1 MLHPFSIIG
10 TLKLSWAVLR
20 KNFVTLIIYSIVS
33 LFVYGFLN
41 VLSILLFI
49 NDSLVSQ
56 LVLFFVQIL
65 IQSYLTLS
73 FYRLILTLMDKEYYE
88 FEFKEIMP
96 TFKMAFN
103 FIVVIIAYTLLVAIL
118 YCVNRF
124 LEPYESI
131 LFIFHL
137 LEMALVL
144 FLLVRSIF
152 CVCFI
157 VDDDSHPLESL
168 RQSFGITSGN
178 FFNTLFIGV
187 IIMVIMIVTLI
198 PFVSILSLFRPSRD
212 NIDFLIKI
220 SFYLWFVV
228 AFPMVQVIIMVTY
241 RKLIYSHLD
250 VDDDD
255 IAETN

>member
-1 MLHPFSIIG
+1 MLHPFSVIG
-10 TLKLSWAVLR
+10 TLKSSWAVLR

-41 VLSILLFI
+41 FLSIILFI

-56 LVLFFVQIL
+56 VILFCLQIM
-65 IQSYLTLS
+65 IQSYLTLG
-73 FYRLILTLMDKEYYE
+73 FYKLILTLMDKEYYE

-96 TFKMAFN
+96 SVKMAFN
-103 FIVVIIAYTLLVAIL
+103 FIAIILAYTFLVVML
-118 YCVNRF
+118 VFLNKF

-131 LFIFHL
+131 LVIAEG
-137 LEMALVL
+137 LEMILVL

-157 VDDDSHPLESL
+157 VDDDSMPTESL
-168 RQSFGITSGN
+168 KQSFEITSGN

-187 IIMVIMIVTLI
+187 IIIIIMIVTLI
-198 PFVSILSLFRPSRD
+198 PFVSILSLFKPNRD
-212 NIDFLIKI
+212 SIDYLIKI

-228 AFPMVQVIIMVTY
+228 AFPTVQVIIMVTY

-255 IAETN
+255 IAETI